1 MGWIKHSDSK
11 FLRTKW
17 IDPYINLKKL
27 KKVIRRESKC
37 RSAKANQQYFP
48 ESIDIT
54 SSESTVYV
62 RENIVAEERRNHHVG
77 FLMRPNT
84 KERNTKA

>member
-1 MGWIKHSDSK
+1 MQKRKS
-11 FLRTKW
+11 
-17 IDPYINLKKL
+17 
-27 KKVIRRESKC
+27 ESTV
-37 RSAKANQQYFP
+37 FP

-77 FLMRPNT
+77 F
-84 KERNTKA
+84 